1 MCCGSKNVI
10 ILGLVLHR
18 HPQLNKSSEATFK
31 EATMSTQVENSTL
44 ASLEYQ
50 AYLNHEGCIVEDIQG
65 KIGVYA
71 IFDGDRQLQ
80 YVGYSRD
87 VYLSLKQ
94 HLIRQPQSCYWFKLQ
109 TIDRP
114 SRKILEGIAA
124 AWIAENGQTPVGNA
138 AAESVWTEPI
148 DANPTMTAEEK
159 AQHEQNDELGQTK
172 IRKKV
177 ARRLE
182 ANIQQQLS
190 DRGVQMNIR
199 FNPKL
204 KEKGLLDLK

>member
-1 MCCGSKNVI
+1 
-10 ILGLVLHR
+10 
-18 HPQLNKSSEATFK
+18 
-31 EATMSTQVENSTL
+31 MSTQVETPSL
-44 ASLEYQ
+44 SSLEYM
-50 AYLNHEGCIVEDIQG
+50 AYLDEDGCINEDIQG

-71 IFDGDRQLQ
+71 IFDRDRQMQ

-94 HLIRQPQSCYWFKLQ
+94 HLVRQPQKCYWVKLQ
-109 TIDRP
+109 TITRP
-114 SRKILEGIAA
+114 SRKILEEIAS
-124 AWIAENGQTPVGNA
+124 AWIAENGATPEGNDRQKTI
-138 AAESVWTEPI
+138 WTEPI
-148 DANPTMTAEEK
+148 DANPAMTEEEK
-159 AQHEQNDELGQTK
+159 AQYNQSEELGQTK

-177 ARRLE
+177 ARRVE

-190 DRGVQMNIR
+190 DRGVKMNIR

>member
-1 MCCGSKNVI
+1 
-10 ILGLVLHR
+10 
-18 HPQLNKSSEATFK
+18 
-31 EATMSTQVENSTL
+31 MSAQTEIPKLS
-44 ASLEYQ
+44 SLEY
-50 AYLNHEGCIVEDIQG
+50 APYLDEDGCINEDIQG

-71 IFDGDRQLQ
+71 IFNKEQEMQ

-94 HLIRQPQSCYWFKLQ
+94 HLVRQPNLCYWIKLQ

-114 SRKILEGIAA
+114 SRKILADIAS
-124 AWIAENGQTPVGNA
+124 AWIAENGEAALGNSEHQA
-138 AAESVWTEPI
+138 AWTEPI
-148 DANPTMTAEEK
+148 DTNSAMTEEEK
-159 AQHEQNDELGQTK
+159 AQYLQNDELGQIK

-177 ARRLE
+177 ARKVEADIQERLR
-182 ANIQQQLS
+182 
-190 DRGVQMNIR
+190 DRGVTMNIR

>member
-1 MCCGSKNVI
+1 
-10 ILGLVLHR
+10 
-18 HPQLNKSSEATFK
+18 
-31 EATMSTQVENSTL
+31 MSTQVEIPSL
-44 ASLEYQ
+44 SSLEFLT
-50 AYLNHEGCIVEDIQG
+50 YLNEDGCISEDIQG

-71 IFDGDRQLQ
+71 IFDREREMQ

-94 HLIRQPQSCYWFKLQ
+94 HLIRQPESCYWVKLQ

-114 SRKILEGIAA
+114 SRKILDDIAT
-124 AWIAENGQTPVGNA
+124 AWIAQNGTTPVGNDRA
-138 AAESVWTEPI
+138 ASVWNEPI
-148 DANPTMTAEEK
+148 DANPAMTEEEK
-159 AQHEQNDELGQTK
+159 AQYNQNDELGQIK

-177 ARRLE
+177 ARRVE
-182 ANIQQQLS
+182 DQIQQQLS
-190 DRGVQMNIR
+190 ERGVKMKIR

>member
-1 MCCGSKNVI
+1 
-10 ILGLVLHR
+10 
-18 HPQLNKSSEATFK
+18 
-31 EATMSTQVENSTL
+31 MSTQVEVLNL
-44 ASLEYQ
+44 ASLEYL
-50 AYLNHEGCIVEDIQG
+50 AYLNSEGCIDENIQG

-71 IFDGDRQLQ
+71 IFDQSQSMQ

-94 HLIRQPQSCYWFKLQ
+94 HLIRQPQKCYWVKMQ

-114 SRKILEGIAA
+114 SRKILDEIAA
-124 AWIAENGQTPVGNA
+124 SWIAENGNTPIGNDSEKIA
-138 AAESVWTEPI
+138 WTEPI
-148 DANPTMTAEEK
+148 DANPTMTEEEK
-159 AQHEQNDELGQTK
+159 AQLEQNDELGQIK

-182 ANIQQQLS
+182 AEIQQQLS
-190 DRGVQMNIR
+190 DRGVAMNIR

>member
-1 MCCGSKNVI
+1 MSAQTKTP
-10 ILGLVLHR
+10 LL
-18 HPQLNKSSEATFK
+18 SS
-31 EATMSTQVENSTL
+31 L
-44 ASLEYQ
+44 DYLP
-50 AYLNHEGCIVEDIQG
+50 YLNDAGCIDEDVRG

-71 IFDGDRQLQ
+71 IFDREQKMR

-94 HLIRQPQSCYWFKLQ
+94 HLIRQPHSCYWVKIE

-114 SRKILEGIAA
+114 SRKVLEDIASAWILE
-124 AWIAENGQTPVGNA
+124 NGATPDGN
-138 AAESVWTEPI
+138 EGDLGLWTEPI
-148 DANPTMTAEEK
+148 DANPAMTEEEK
-159 AQHEQNDELGQTK
+159 AQYNQNDELGQTK

-177 ARRLE
+177 ARRVE
-182 ANIQQQLS
+182 ADIQQQLS
-190 DRGVQMNIR
+190 DRGVKMNIR